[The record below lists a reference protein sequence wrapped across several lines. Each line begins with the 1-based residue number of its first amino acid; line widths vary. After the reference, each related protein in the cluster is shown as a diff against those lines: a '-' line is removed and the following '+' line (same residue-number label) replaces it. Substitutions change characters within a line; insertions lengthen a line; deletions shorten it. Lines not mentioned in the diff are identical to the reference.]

1 MKQKVFIIFILI
13 SLISLLLIACGQ
25 NGKEPVVDPI
35 DPVEAQRRA
44 AQEKAAREREEQE
57 KAARERAE
65 QEKAARE
72 RAEQE
77 KAARERAEQEKAAR
91 ERAEQE
97 KAAMER
103 SEQEKAAMERAEQ
116 EKAAREREEQ
126 EKAARERE
134 EQEKAAR
141 EREEQEK
148 AAREREEQEKAARE
162 REEQEKAVREREEIA
177 AIENATSVDVKAV
190 LEKHNDENWKADT
203 DYPNYFSAIN
213 EVFGKVPHKVDGG
226 TEFLYNDATA
236 GDRAKESKAARR
248 EVYLACNYFLS
259 GINAVGK
266 FLERLV
272 KTPELVT
279 KNKDKVKDFLI
290 KIRDC
295 AKAYYVD
302 AHDTLQKKL
311 SKLGSLSVSD
321 LESLSIRLDKLET
334 ARTKLIADVVEPF
347 KNQYS
352 IIKTFLEDTHHKA
365 VVQVPADDIETYW
378 NTLSSKFNDDCNE
391 IVRLGDEIKEI
402 LGRAN

>member
-1 MKQKVFIIFILI
+1 MKQKVFIIFMLI
-13 SLISLLLIACGQ
+13 SLISLFLIACGQ

-44 AQEKAAREREEQE
+44 AQEKAAREREEIRL
-57 KAARERAE
+57 ALL
-65 QEKAARE
+65 
-72 RAEQE
+72 
-77 KAARERAEQEKAAR
+77 
-91 ERAEQE
+91 
-97 KAAMER
+97 
-103 SEQEKAAMERAEQ
+103 
-116 EKAAREREEQ
+116 EREKPQ
-126 EKAARERE
+126 R
-134 EQEKAAR
+134 
-141 EREEQEK
+141 
-148 AAREREEQEKAARE
+148 
-162 REEQEKAVREREEIA
+162 IA
-177 AIENATSVDVKAV
+177 AIKNATSVDVKAV

-259 GINAVGK
+259 SINAVGK

-279 KNKDKVKDFLI
+279 KNKVKVKDFLK

-295 AKAYYVD
+295 AKAYYID

-311 SKLGSLSVSD
+311 SKL
-321 LESLSIRLDKLET
+321 ESLSGSEVKSLHDNLDELET
-334 ARTKLIADVVEPF
+334 ARLTLIADVVEPF
-347 KNQYS
+347 KNKYA

-391 IVRLGDEIKEI
+391 IIRLGGEIKDI